1 MSKKQTAVDWMR
13 QSIENTSIHWGSE
26 FYYNQKGESFN
37 YLVIRIQPEKLDEF
51 FLKAKQM
58 EKEQMKEYADYAIKQ
73 LHETGICFYDEY
85 GNLEDVKG
93 GDHE

>member
-1 MSKKQTAVDWMR
+1 MSKQTAVEYIT
-13 QSIENTSIHWGSE
+13 QG
-26 FYYNQKGESFN
+26 
-37 YLVIRIQPEKLDEF
+37 LEKLRHKFDQDT
-51 FLKAKQM
+51 FLTLQCLIIGAKQK

-93 GDHE
+93 GEE

>member
-1 MSKKQTAVDWMR
+1 LPNLE
-13 QSIENTSIHWGSE
+13 I
-26 FYYNQKGESFN
+26 
-37 YLVIRIQPEKLDEF
+37 LDE
-51 FLKAKQM
+51 LETQAKQM
-58 EKEQMKEYADYAIKQ
+58 EMEQMKKYADYAIKQ

>member
-1 MSKKQTAVDWMR
+1 MSKQQTAVDFLWN
-13 QSIENTSIHWGSE
+13 ELKA
-26 FYYNQKGESFN
+26 YNVNIASDLVAQFN
-37 YLVIRIQPEKLDEF
+37 Q
-51 FLKAKQM
+51 AKQM
-58 EKEQMKEYADYAIKQ
+58 EMEQMKEYADYAIKQ

>member
-1 MSKKQTAVDWMR
+1 MSKQQTAVEWLR
-13 QSIENTSIHWGSE
+13 QNIENTFIDWGSE

-58 EKEQMKEYADYAIKQ
+58 EKEQIIDAFHSKKIINTISAEQYYQ
-73 LHETGICFYDEY
+73 ETYGGNHE
-85 GNLEDVKG
+85 
-93 GDHE
+93 

>member
-1 MSKKQTAVDWMR
+1 MSKQQTAVEWLR

-26 FYYNQKGESFN
+26 LYYNQKGESFN

-51 FLKAKQM
+51 FTKAKQM
-58 EKEQMKEYADYAIKQ
+58 ETEQIEYAYLVGLIHPLEMEATKQ
-73 LHETGICFYDEY
+73 AKQYYDETY
-85 GNLEDVKG
+85 G

>member
-1 MSKKQTAVDWMR
+1 MSKQTAVEWLK

-26 FYYNQKGESFN
+26 LYYNQKGDSFN

-51 FLKAKQM
+51 FHQAKQK
-58 EKEQMKEYADYAIKQ
+58 EKEQIEDAYLIGLIHPLEMEATLQAKE
-73 LHETGICFYDEY
+73 FYQENY
-85 GNLEDVKG
+85 G

>member
-1 MSKKQTAVDWMR
+1 MSKQTSVEWLK

-26 FYYNQKGESFN
+26 LYYNQKGDSFN

-51 FLKAKQM
+51 FHQALQK
-58 EKEQMKEYADYAIKQ
+58 EKEQIEDAYLIGLIHPLEMEATKQ
-73 LHETGICFYDEY
+73 AKQYYNETY
-85 GNLEDVKG
+85 G

>member
-1 MSKKQTAVDWMR
+1 MSKQTAVEWFMDILLD
-13 QSIENTSIHWGSE
+13 IEEISLSQLKEIE
-26 FYYNQKGESFN
+26 RA
-37 YLVIRIQPEKLDEF
+37 YLQAR
-51 FLKAKQM
+51 QM

-85 GNLEDVKG
+85 GNLEDEKG

>member
-1 MSKKQTAVDWMR
+1 MSKQTAVEWL
-13 QSIENTSIHWGSE
+13 ENELSFMLQLMKFPTVRE
-26 FYYNQKGESFN
+26 AFLDAFNQ
-37 YLVIRIQPEKLDEF
+37 
-51 FLKAKQM
+51 AKQM

>member
-1 MSKKQTAVDWMR
+1 MSKQTAVEW
-13 QSIENTSIHWGSE
+13 
-26 FYYNQKGESFN
+26 
-37 YLVIRIQPEKLDEF
+37 LVDELLSGKLLMLGLIDQ
-51 FLKAKQM
+51 AKQM

-93 GDHE
+93 GDNE

>member
-1 MSKKQTAVDWMR
+1 MIKKQTAVDWLK

-26 FYYNQKGESFN
+26 LYYNQKGDSFN

-58 EKEQMKEYADYAIKQ
+58 EKEQIEDAHLLGLVHDLTKDAYTQAEEYYKETYGG
-73 LHETGICFYDEY
+73 EDE
-85 GNLEDVKG
+85 
-93 GDHE
+93 